1 MQLQVFTGCGDA
13 KPVIRAVE
21 ASRIEGAVYHDV
33 NDPRGIGI
41 LGISEDPTFFAS
53 AFRDLLNTE
62 PFAALTHRP
71 QFTML
76 GRTRSEERRVGK
88 ECRGR
93 AGRSRAAEKGID

>member
-13 KPVIRAVE
+13 KPVIRAVGS
-21 ASRIEGAVYHDV
+21 SRIEGAVYHDV
-33 NDPRGIGI
+33 NDPRGVGM

-62 PFAALTHRP
+62 PFAALSLRP

-76 GRTRSEERRVGK
+76 GRTFTSGFEDVIVVWLFRVARRK
-88 ECRGR
+88 
-93 AGRSRAAEKGID
+93 A